1 MFTHR
6 RIILALLALLAG
18 SPVKAT
24 AQSTQSEFRP
34 QVDGYV
40 NLSPAVRLFLQALF
54 TDALETGH
62 LRGHFGVHFDFA
74 LKPVFRRELRSHDD
88 VFRRR
93 FLSFRA
99 GYLYITSLGESSS
112 PYLEHRWVVELTSRF
127 PLPEKLVMTDSSRGE
142 LRFIGG
148 QPFSTR
154 YRNKLQL
161 ERDFSFGS
169 VVFTPYLNGQL
180 YYDTRYDVWNR
191 NRYSAGVQVPA
202 GKHLVLETYY
212 LRQNDSRSSIPHLN
226 VAGLTINLYF

>member
-1 MFTHR
+1 MLR
-6 RIILALLALLAG
+6 RIILALLVLLADLTQ
-18 SPVKAT
+18 AI
-24 AQSTQSEFRP
+24 AQNTQSEIRP
-34 QVDGYV
+34 EVDGYV
-40 NLSPAVRLFLQALF
+40 NLSPAVRLFLLALF

-62 LRGHFGVHFDFA
+62 WQGHFGVHFDVA
-74 LKPVFRRELRSHDD
+74 LKPVFRRELRSRDD

-99 GYLYITSLGESSS
+99 GYRYITSLGESSS
-112 PYLEHRWVVELTSRF
+112 PYLEHRWVVELTSRT
-127 PLPEKLVMTDSSRGE
+127 PLPGKLVMADSSRGE

-169 VVFTPYLNGQL
+169 LVFTPYLNGQL

-191 NRYSAGVQVPA
+191 NRYSAGVQIPA
-202 GKHLVLETYY
+202 GQHLVLDTYY
-212 LRQNDSRSSIPHLN
+212 LRQNDSRSSTPHLN
-226 VAGLTINLYF
+226 VFGLAFHLYF